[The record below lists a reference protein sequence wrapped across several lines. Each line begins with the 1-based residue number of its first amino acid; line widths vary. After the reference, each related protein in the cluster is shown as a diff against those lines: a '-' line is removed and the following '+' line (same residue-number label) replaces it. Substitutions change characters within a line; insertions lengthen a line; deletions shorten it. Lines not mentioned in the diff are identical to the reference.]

1 MKVNGHEIKP
11 NAHLSG
17 ADLSWADLSG
27 VGLYKADLTRADLTG
42 ANLSWAQLFEAN
54 LTGALLFGAN
64 LTGAKFDP
72 TSLLKSQWGELS
84 DETTLALMRLDASA
98 HPHPEKFDEWAKG
111 GMCPYSNEIV
121 RRIVNFK
128 TKRELWSPGPP
139 PTIWE
144 AVKMILDEKC
154 PGWRL

>member
-42 ANLSWAQLFEAN
+42 AKLSGTKFNPTQI
-54 LTGALLFGAN
+54 LLAE
-64 LTGAKFDP
+64 
-72 TSLLKSQWGELS
+72 WGELS
-84 DETTLALMRLDASA
+84 DETTLALMRLNASA

-111 GMCPYSNEIV
+111 GRCPYSNERV
-121 RRIVNFK
+121 QRIANFIEK
-128 TKRELWSPGPP
+128 IELWSPGPP

-144 AVKMILDEKC
+144 AVKMVLNEKC
-154 PGWRL
+154 PGWNI